1 MAESV
6 NSQSLS
12 AVTEGHDD
20 STTVA
25 TTAPATTTTTT
36 KARRS
41 RQLKQKQRS
50 TQHTQ
55 YNRRKQIKLQQF
67 ANKNNKQQQ
76 QLTTSS
82 AGSGSGGDIATTI
95 AQQHLQNK
103 TTSSVSSSNKR
114 IHTKSRARAP
124 TGIITGAVH
133 NSSQSSSF
141 TGKRSSSRGAINN
154 STAGV
159 EAASSSAISGTRSD
173 RKRHHDQLQLK
184 STTVAETAATSLQ
197 QKSNNDSSS
206 PLKKRRYH
214 TTNTSASTSTT
225 TLPTTTTVH
234 NKNSI
239 ASATSTEDLGPGFN
253 SGDCVAQRTRS
264 KTLTTEDA
272 QKLVSATSNRSNR
285 HSFPLVSAKKH
296 TRRSGGKN
304 SEIVFNKSNHISS
317 QHIESVSTATT
328 ATGTQRSTF
337 SVSSSSGGSSTS
349 TGHSKSNL
357 LNYFRKTRK
366 ISHSRTAALIKRG
379 TAHYADDS
387 ADNSSD
393 NNQQHQEQLEKKNHK
408 LNTTAE
414 GKNSRTNSRQSK
426 SLRNSSSNTTTATS
440 SGSRKSECSS
450 GDKRQQQNQQH
461 NTRTFLSVVGSRIKL
476 NTKSPSTTATV
487 DTVNTNSLQNQSAA
501 PSATVVASNAEGAGP
516 SSSRT
521 TTATGALP
529 NVDRYCKYRKS
540 LRNYHQL
547 ISFVNET
554 NTGIGNSST
563 ASNASNALNTNLN
576 SESVSNDEGVFALAA
591 ISTGEVEENENSED
605 NVDTYDDD
613 NEAVDL
619 EDDSILA
626 EGDVVIRGDGD
637 VDDDDDDEEEEDVD
651 DEDDDIDDEEEED
664 DDDIVEEEEEDE
676 ELATEDSE
684 EAVEGNHTNASDCL
698 SFVVGSS
705 HKRSTKKS
713 NKKSRQRQVQFVQ
726 NQTSSNSKRSR
737 KGRGGRIE
745 KNVGNNSGC
754 LSNKNI
760 GIIESAATNAVTTT
774 GYNKAPNLGARQTR
788 SSGGSTDFVAGG
800 LTGAATIAGG
810 NRGGASIS
818 GVAGAATFGQQPQSQ
833 PQSQPQAQYQHALP
847 QHSQLSHQ
855 LLTHYNQQGQ
865 PQVAPQILLAHQQ
878 VPPQSHY
885 LHVPVGAGGAHHY
898 FNAQANYQSP
908 LQAQHH
914 NLHQPHQQHHHQH
927 QQQQTRSSQ
936 QQQQHQN
943 QHVQVQLQTQVQ
955 QQQQPVHFYHATYPN
970 NSAVAAT
977 TATAA
982 AVAAST
988 SAILN
993 LNLNHYQSTG
1003 PVAGA
1008 APINT
1013 APLIYKQQQ
1022 QPPPPPPLPQ
1032 TLQQQQQHQQSP
1044 QQPLHTQ
1051 LGGRYS
1057 NSNPHLHQS
1066 QQPPPVSAL
1075 PLPLGLI
1082 QTEAPQPLHRIP
1094 HSVTQPPPAATATAR
1109 HHQVHPA
1116 TIDIG
1121 LGAGLVVDRSTAA
1134 TASFTPHLNAQVAP
1148 PPHSYGS
1155 NRTAIVAGVGGGGSN
1170 TSGGAASASAAP
1182 PSHSSHSLRRSSR
1195 SKTGSCVSSA
1205 AQHGSGS
1212 GSGSASGNGAGNSGH
1227 GVHNAAVVS
1236 APTLLATTSG
1246 GGGGGAIPLTAASAI
1261 GNHQQ
1266 YNLHHPP
1273 HSLAPTHPHHHHH
1286 HHHNQMQQQT
1296 LLQQQQQHHHHMLH
1310 QSVAAPGGAVVVA
1323 IGTTQQNQ
1331 NASLM
1336 QQQQQHLQQ
1345 QQAHHR
1351 ATIMQPGFLYNYR
1364 TTATNTHT
1372 NAMPSSHFVGASSA
1386 SAAAIATANANS
1398 TTAAAN
1404 TATASVTTVATNSSH
1419 INLNAHNKASASA
1432 DALSFSLMA
1441 QQPSSGPPNTG
1452 GQSTTANLSVSTALG
1467 AANSNLANN
1476 ASAGAG
1482 TGAGVGTASATAT
1495 ATNTGAGA
1503 TTAAT
1508 SHADSESDDSEVGR
1522 LQALLEARGLPPHL
1536 FGALGP
1542 RMTHILHRT
1551 IGNSSSSK
1559 AQQLLQGLQS
1569 HDESQQLQ
1577 AAIEM
1582 CQMLVMGNE
1591 DTLAG
1596 FPIKQVVPALITLL
1610 RMENNFDIM
1619 NNACRALAYM
1629 LEALPRSSGTVVEA
1643 VPVFLEKLQA
1653 IQCMDV
1659 AEQSLTAL
1667 EILSRRHNKAILQ
1680 ANGVSACLTFLDFFS
1695 INAQRAALAITANC
1709 CLNLHPEEFHFVA
1722 ESLPLLA
1729 RLLSQQDKKCVES
1742 VCSAFCRLVESF
1754 QHDPKRLQEIASK
1767 ELLKNCQ
1774 QLLVVTPTILNSGTF
1789 TSVVRMLSL
1798 MCGNCPDLA
1807 ISLLKNDIAS
1817 TLLYLLT
1824 GNADPNTST
1833 ASHVEL
1839 ITRSPSELYEITC
1852 LIGELMPRLP
1862 TDGIFTVDAL
1872 LDRPTL
1878 NTQDQVQWQWRDDRG
1893 TWHNYSTIDS
1903 RMIEAAHLNSDDE
1916 FSLSTLGRT
1925 YTVDFHSMQQIN
1937 EDTGTTRPVQRKI
1950 NPNYVPP
1957 LPPPTAAVSS
1967 VTTGQDLSA
1976 SAVATAITALT
1987 STVSNTATNTSAQ
2000 SSTPS
2005 TAPNTPAT
2013 SSSQQRRRAS
2023 VDARIA
2029 CLKEERGLAAE
2040 FIKNL
2045 FNVLYEVYSSSAGP
2059 NVRYKCLRALLRMV
2073 YYATPELLR
2082 DVLKNQLVSSHIAG
2096 MMGSNDLRIVVGAL
2110 QMAEILMQKLPDVFG
2125 THFRREGVIYQ
2136 ITQLTDPNN
2145 PICANPSPKSLPGA
2159 SGSQSAPPSA
2169 SGLQVNPFFMDNAAS
2184 AGGSTTAGTSTP
2196 NTSKPGANQAHHH
2209 QYTVKSFSHAMN
2221 ALTANASGASGNGQ
2235 KVTLAMPPSSGSLL
2249 MPQMPAGSVQ
2259 SRQQSAGSLALTI
2272 NSNAGITPPVTV
2284 VGAAGTAAELHYHYS
2299 SSAPPAAGPPSHA
2312 HLTQTPNFFVYST
2325 SAAPPLPPGDPRQYV
2340 HGHFHHPPPHFQ
2352 PHAPPP
2358 PTHHVELLPSS
2369 SSASLSVNP
2378 TTIIAHPPP
2387 QQHLPQVVFA
2397 PSTNV
2402 CDPHYHSNSGVAATS
2417 AGSSSASS
2425 LSASALQHK
2434 MSDML
2439 KRKVPPKRKSQSS
2452 SRSKSRQDE
2461 GGSSSTSSM
2470 HDLLSRATSL
2480 GSSTGRSTPNSSG
2493 GKSRFSGGAAS
2504 SAGTSSSGSSSMKTS
2519 FLASLNPARWGR
2531 QGSHHSSFTKDTTST
2546 NHAGSGN
2553 SNTGSGAVNAAHS
2566 ASHASSNAANSIS
2579 KSISNANLIAAG
2591 NREKARQWVREQAIT
2606 FVKRYAEQE
2615 NAKGEGI
2622 AGGSGSSSNA
2632 ISGGTNVLQRLS
2644 AIIFKLNGSFQ
2655 DCLDALLEL
2664 KTILLES
2671 DISPFEVNHSGLIKA
2686 MLNFMTSEDG
2696 IVARD
2701 NRLRSFMH
2709 IFAGLPLEP
2718 LKKVGQMPNIDAV
2731 AFNAFV
2737 AKLNG
2742 CVTQLEQFPVKV
2754 HDFPS
2759 GPGGRSNTSALKFF
2773 NTHQL
2778 KCNLQRHPECTNL
2791 RQWKGGTVKIDPL
2804 AMVQAIERY
2813 LVVRGY
2819 GGIRGDS
2826 DDDSEEDMD
2835 DNVAAVVMSQSGFK
2849 HKLQFLIG
2857 DHVLPYNM
2865 TVYQA
2870 VKQFSPLVNDQSE
2883 TDTDTETPL
2892 GNASVWVQQHTIY
2905 YRPVE
2910 EEANASSVGITANAS
2925 SLSISKHT
2933 SASSSTAAGASGS
2946 GLHTPTGGT
2955 SSTGTS
2961 TSSKKSSKSS
2971 SKLLRKKTELWHE
2984 GIAPATVS
2992 ALKAFLTSTLPPDV
3006 VTVQDASLDALCML
3020 RVINAL
3026 NRHWEQLY
3034 GCVHKQHIIPQ
3045 SEFVHPKITAKANR
3059 QLQDPLVIM
3068 TGNLPPWL
3076 PQIGMACSFLFPFET
3091 RHLLFYA
3098 TSFDRDRALQRLLDT
3113 TPDLNA
3119 AESSER
3125 VAPRLDRRKRAIS
3138 REDILKQAEH
3148 IIQDVGHS
3156 KALLEIQYENE
3167 VGTGLG
3173 PTLEFYA
3180 LVSAELQRCDLGLW
3194 NGSDS
3199 YKQNSSTIMD
3209 VVKSSTSVHI
3219 DEVSEVSTVQQD
3231 EVVAVTL
3238 TTNTATQANSTTTTS
3253 SKTTVTRSSSRN
3265 QRSADGQ
3272 HGNSSSGSG
3281 MGMSTRSHHHHQ
3293 QHQPQQPNMDLA
3305 GSASMSNEN
3314 ALNMIIEQQIGGDES
3329 QQQHQQNISPSD
3341 GGDSSPLDIGDNN
3354 TNVVTITTSTSVTYV
3369 NAPHGL
3375 FPMPLG
3381 KSSKL
3386 PHVSKSKAK
3395 FKFLG
3400 KFMAKAVM
3408 DSRMLDLPF
3417 SIPFYRWLL
3426 NEEHSVGLS
3435 ELAWV
3440 APEVQ
3445 ATLVRLQDVVH
3456 ERERI
3461 LADPNLDAM
3470 EKTDKIDSLDLDGCP
3485 ITDLGLDFVLPGY
3498 ANIELCR
3505 GGRDTPVTIHNLH
3518 QYISLV
3524 TYWFLVEG
3532 VQKQFEAL
3540 REGFDSVF
3548 STQRLRMFYPEEL
3561 ENVFCGSGATN
3572 YQRWEIKM
3580 LQDCCRTDHGFTQD
3594 SQAIQYLYDIL
3605 SSYNRDE
3612 QRLFLQFVTG
3622 SPRLPTGGFKSL
3634 SPQLTIVRKTFDG
3647 NQNPNDY
3654 LPSVM
3659 TCVNYLKLPDY
3670 SSREVM
3676 RQKLKVAANEG
3687 SMSFHLS

>member
-20 STTVA
+20 STTIA
-25 TTAPATTTTTT
+25 TTALATTTTTT
-36 KARRS
+36 KSRS

-50 TQHTQ
+50 TQQTQ
-55 YNRRKQIKLQQF
+55 YNRHKQIKLQEF
-67 ANKNNKQQQ
+67 KTNKSNNKQQLQ
-76 QLTTSS
+76 HTTSS
-82 AGSGSGGDIATTI
+82 TGSGSGSDIANTI
-95 AQQHLQNK
+95 AQQQQQLHK
-103 TTSSVSSSNKR
+103 TSFSVSSSNKR
-114 IHTKSRARAP
+114 AHSKNRSAAT
-124 TGIITGAVH
+124 TGTATG
-133 NSSQSSSF
+133 NSSNFSR
-141 TGKRSSSRGAINN
+141 KRSSSRGAFN
-154 STAGV
+154 SSSTTA
-159 EAASSSAISGTRSD
+159 EAASTSAISATRSD
-173 RKRHHDQLQLK
+173 RKRHHDHQQQLK
-184 STTVAETAATSLQ
+184 STTTTATATTSSQ
-197 QKSNNDSSS
+197 QKSNKDSSS

-214 TTNTSASTSTT
+214 TTNISASTSTT
-225 TLPTTTTVH
+225 TLPATTAAH
-234 NKNSI
+234 NKPFL
-239 ASATSTEDLGPGFN
+239 ASTTSTEDLGAGIN

-264 KTLTTEDA
+264 KTLTTEDTHNI
-272 QKLVSATSNRSNR
+272 VSATGNQSHR
-285 HSFPLVSAKKH
+285 HSFPLVSAKKQ
-296 TRRSGGKN
+296 TRRSGGT
-304 SEIVFNKSNHISS
+304 SIGSGLNKSNSKSS
-317 QHIESVSTATT
+317 QHIESVFTAAAAAATAT
-328 ATGTQRSTF
+328 ATGSQRNSI
-337 SVSSSSGGSSTS
+337 SVSSSSGSSSTS
-349 TGHSKSNL
+349 TGHTKSNL

-366 ISHSRTAALIKRG
+366 ISHSRTAALNKRG
-379 TAHYADDS
+379 TAHFADDS

-393 NNQQHQEQLEKKNHK
+393 NNQQNQQQEKKNRK
-408 LNTTAE
+408 LNTNVE
-414 GKNSRTNSRQSK
+414 RKNNNRANSRQSK
-426 SLRNSSSNTTTATS
+426 SLQSSNAHTTTATS
-440 SGSRKSECSS
+440 SALRKSECGS
-450 GDKRQQQNQQH
+450 GDKRQQQNQKQS
-461 NTRTFLSVVGSRIKL
+461 TRSSLSVVGSRIKL
-476 NTKSPSTTATV
+476 NTKSTATTTTANV
-487 DTVNTNSLQNQSAA
+487 DTTNTNSQHSQSAA
-501 PSATVVASNAEGAGP
+501 PSATAVASNAEGP

-521 TTATGALP
+521 TTAGAVAS
-529 NVDRYCKYRKS
+529 VDRYCKYRKS

-547 ISFVNET
+547 ISFVNDT

-563 ASNASNALNTNLN
+563 PNNASNTTNTNLN
-576 SESVSNDEGVFALAA
+576 DESVTNESVFAVGAINAA
-591 ISTGEVEENENSED
+591 EVDDNDNSED
-605 NVDTYDDD
+605 NIDIYDED
-613 NEAVDL
+613 NEAADL
-619 EDDSILA
+619 EDDSIVA
-626 EGDVVIRGDGD
+626 DSDIVIRGDGD
-637 VDDDDDDEEEEDVD
+637 IDDEDEEEDVD

-684 EAVEGNHTNASDCL
+684 EAVEAKLFTFMAH
-698 SFVVGSS
+698 
-705 HKRSTKKS
+705 S
-713 NKKSRQRQVQFVQ
+713 N
-726 NQTSSNSKRSR
+726 
-737 KGRGGRIE
+737 
-745 KNVGNNSGC
+745 
-754 LSNKNI
+754 LPP
-760 GIIESAATNAVTTT
+760 TTT
-774 GYNKAPNLGARQTR
+774 TTTKTTHANL
-788 SSGGSTDFVAGG
+788 
-800 LTGAATIAGG
+800 
-810 NRGGASIS
+810 
-818 GVAGAATFGQQPQSQ
+818 
-833 PQSQPQAQYQHALP
+833 Y
-847 QHSQLSHQ
+847 
-855 LLTHYNQQGQ
+855 
-865 PQVAPQILLAHQQ
+865 
-878 VPPQSHY
+878 
-885 LHVPVGAGGAHHY
+885 
-898 FNAQANYQSP
+898 
-908 LQAQHH
+908 
-914 NLHQPHQQHHHQH
+914 
-927 QQQQTRSSQ
+927 
-936 QQQQHQN
+936 
-943 QHVQVQLQTQVQ
+943 
-955 QQQQPVHFYHATYPN
+955 
-970 NSAVAAT
+970 T
-977 TATAA
+977 T
-982 AVAAST
+982 
-988 SAILN
+988 
-993 LNLNHYQSTG
+993 
-1003 PVAGA
+1003 
-1008 APINT
+1008 
-1013 APLIYKQQQ
+1013 
-1022 QPPPPPPLPQ
+1022 
-1032 TLQQQQQHQQSP
+1032 
-1044 QQPLHTQ
+1044 
-1051 LGGRYS
+1051 
-1057 NSNPHLHQS
+1057 
-1066 QQPPPVSAL
+1066 
-1075 PLPLGLI
+1075 
-1082 QTEAPQPLHRIP
+1082 
-1094 HSVTQPPPAATATAR
+1094 
-1109 HHQVHPA
+1109 
-1116 TIDIG
+1116 
-1121 LGAGLVVDRSTAA
+1121 
-1134 TASFTPHLNAQVAP
+1134 
-1148 PPHSYGS
+1148 
-1155 NRTAIVAGVGGGGSN
+1155 
-1170 TSGGAASASAAP
+1170 
-1182 PSHSSHSLRRSSR
+1182 
-1195 SKTGSCVSSA
+1195 
-1205 AQHGSGS
+1205 
-1212 GSGSASGNGAGNSGH
+1212 
-1227 GVHNAAVVS
+1227 
-1236 APTLLATTSG
+1236 
-1246 GGGGGAIPLTAASAI
+1246 
-1261 GNHQQ
+1261 
-1266 YNLHHPP
+1266 
-1273 HSLAPTHPHHHHH
+1273 
-1286 HHHNQMQQQT
+1286 
-1296 LLQQQQQHHHHMLH
+1296 
-1310 QSVAAPGGAVVVA
+1310 
-1323 IGTTQQNQ
+1323 
-1331 NASLM
+1331 
-1336 QQQQQHLQQ
+1336 
-1345 QQAHHR
+1345 
-1351 ATIMQPGFLYNYR
+1351 
-1364 TTATNTHT
+1364 
-1372 NAMPSSHFVGASSA
+1372 
-1386 SAAAIATANANS
+1386 
-1398 TTAAAN
+1398 
-1404 TATASVTTVATNSSH
+1404 
-1419 INLNAHNKASASA
+1419 ASA
-1432 DALSFSLMA
+1432 DALSYSLMA

-1476 ASAGAG
+1476 SSASAGA
-1482 TGAGVGTASATAT
+1482 GAGVGTASATAT
-1495 ATNTGAGA
+1495 ATNTGAGV

-1824 GNADPNTST
+1824 GNAEPNTST

-1957 LPPPTAAVSS
+1957 LPPPTASASS
-1967 VTTGQDLSA
+1967 ATAGQDLSA

-1987 STVSNTATNTSAQ
+1987 NTVASTAANTSTQ

-2169 SGLQVNPFFMDNAAS
+2169 SGLQVNPFFMDNTAS
-2184 AGGSTTAGTSTP
+2184 AGGSTTAGNSTP

-2221 ALTANASGASGNGQ
+2221 ALTANASGVAGNGQ

-2249 MPQMPAGSVQ
+2249 MSQIPAANVQ

-2284 VGAAGTAAELHYHYS
+2284 IGAAGTAAELHYHYS

-2312 HLTQTPNFFVYST
+2312 HLAQTPNFFVYST
-2325 SAAPPLPPGDPRQYV
+2325 SAAPPLPPGDPRQYA

-2369 SSASLSVNP
+2369 SSASVSVNP

-2387 QQHLPQVVFA
+2387 QQHMPQVVFA
-2397 PSTNV
+2397 PTTNV
-2402 CDPHYHSNSGVAATS
+2402 CDPHYHSNSAVAATS
-2417 AGSSSASS
+2417 AGSASASS
-2425 LSASALQHK
+2425 SSASALQHK

-2480 GSSTGRSTPNSSG
+2480 GSSTGRSTPNASG
-2493 GKSRFSGGAAS
+2493 GKSRFSGGGAAS
-2504 SAGTSSSGSSSMKTS
+2504 SAGASSSGSSSTKTS

-2531 QGSHHSSFTKDTTST
+2531 QGSHHSSFTKDTAST
-2546 NHAGSGN
+2546 NHAGSGS
-2553 SNTGSGAVNAAHS
+2553 SNTSGGAVNAAHA
-2566 ASHASSNAANSIS
+2566 ASHSANNAANSIS

-2615 NAKGEGI
+2615 NAKNDGAASGS
-2622 AGGSGSSSNA
+2622 GGSASA
-2632 ISGGTNVLQRLS
+2632 ISGGTHVLQRLS
-2644 AIIFKLNGSFQ
+2644 TIIFKLNGSFQ

-2686 MLNFMTSEDG
+2686 MLNFMTCEDG
-2696 IVARD
+2696 IVGRD
-2701 NRLRSFMH
+2701 SRLRSFMH
-2709 IFAGLPLEP
+2709 VFAGLPLEP
-2718 LKKVGQMPNIDAV
+2718 LKKVGQIPNIDAV

-2910 EEANASSVGITANAS
+2910 EEANSSGAVASGTS
-2925 SLSISKHT
+2925 SLNISKHIA
-2933 SASSSTAAGASGS
+2933 ASSSVAAGTSGS
-2946 GLHTPTGGT
+2946 GIHTPTGGT
-2955 SSTGTS
+2955 ASTGTS
-2961 TSSKKSSKSS
+2961 SSSKKSNKSS

-2992 ALKAFLTSTLPPDV
+2992 ALKAFLTSTLPPEL

-3020 RVINAL
+3020 RIINAL

-3034 GCVHKQHIIPQ
+3034 GCVHRQHIIPQ

-3194 NGSDS
+3194 NDSDS
-3199 YKQNSSTIMD
+3199 YKQNSSTIVD
-3209 VVKSSTSVHI
+3209 VVKASTSVHI
-3219 DEVSEVSTVQQD
+3219 DEVNEVATVQD
-3231 EVVAVTL
+3231 DVVAVTL
-3238 TTNTATQANSTTTTS
+3238 TTNATAHANNTTTTAS
-3253 SKTTVTRSSSRN
+3253 TTTVTRSSSRN
-3265 QRSADGQ
+3265 HRSGDGQ
-3272 HGNSSSGSG
+3272 HVNSSSGSG
-3281 MGMSTRSHHHHQ
+3281 MGMSTRSHHH
-3293 QHQPQQPNMDLA
+3293 PQQQQSNTDHI
-3305 GSASMSNEN
+3305 GGTSMSNEN
-3314 ALNMIIEQQIGGDES
+3314 ALNMIIEQQIAVDES
-3329 QQQHQQNISPSD
+3329 QQQQQQHNTSPSN
-3341 GGDSSPLDIGDNN
+3341 GRGSTPTEIGVNS
-3354 TNVVTITTSTSVTYV
+3354 TSVATITTSTSVTYV
-3369 NAPHGL
+3369 NMPHGL

-3426 NEEHSVGLS
+3426 SEEQSVGLS

-3445 ATLVRLQDVVH
+3445 SSLVRLQDVVH

-3461 LADPNLDAM
+3461 LADANLDAM
-3470 EKTDKIDSLDLDGCP
+3470 EKTEKIESLDLDGCP
-3485 ITDLGLDFVLPGY
+3485 IADLGLDFVLPGY

-3561 ENVFCGSGATN
+3561 ESVFCGSGATN
-3572 YQRWEIKM
+3572 YQRWEVKM

-3605 SSYNRDE
+3605 STYNRDE

-3634 SPQLTIVRKTFDG
+3634 TPQLTIVRKTFDG

>member
-20 STTVA
+20 STTIA
-25 TTAPATTTTTT
+25 STAPATTTSTTAAEAAST
-36 KARRS
+36 KTRRS
-41 RQLKQKQRS
+41 RQLKQKQQ
-50 TQHTQ
+50 TQNSPLH
-55 YNRRKQIKLQQF
+55 KQIKLHSYS
-67 ANKNNKQQQ
+67 NKNNNQQQ
-76 QLTTSS
+76 QTNGSDGS
-82 AGSGSGGDIATTI
+82 FASGS
-95 AQQHLQNK
+95 K
-103 TTSSVSSSNKR
+103 SSSNKPQQLQQQKSA
-114 IHTKSRARAP
+114 HTSAP
-124 TGIITGAVH
+124 TSSKSSAVEIV
-133 NSSQSSSF
+133 SSS
-141 TGKRSSSRGAINN
+141 GKKRAHSKNRSPAIGSGSSPNTSISRSHSSKRASSRGALNN
-154 STAGV
+154 SGTTT
-159 EAASSSAISGTRSD
+159 EAASFSVQVGVARSD
-173 RKRHHDQLQLK
+173 RKRHHDQHQLK
-184 STTVAETAATSLQ
+184 RTTSALASTSASATVTAAVSTTTTTLTSQ
-197 QKSNNDSSS
+197 ERKNNDSSS
-206 PLKKRRYH
+206 PLKKRRYNSNLSATSSTSTPIP
-214 TTNTSASTSTT
+214 TTTTAHYNSFTTSSGLDSGSTEAPASTSTGA
-225 TLPTTTTVH
+225 
-234 NKNSI
+234 NQ
-239 ASATSTEDLGPGFN
+239 
-253 SGDCVAQRTRS
+253 GDCVAQRTRS

-272 QKLVSATSNRSNR
+272 HNLGRTTSNQSYR
-285 HSFPLVSAKKH
+285 HSLPFASAPKRH
-296 TRRSGGKN
+296 ARRRGSSLNKVKTDN
-304 SEIVFNKSNHISS
+304 INFN
-317 QHIESVSTATT
+317 QTAT
-328 ATGTQRSTF
+328 ASAAAVESTSAAAPRTSF
-337 SVSSSSGGSSTS
+337 SASSSSGSSS
-349 TGHSKSNL
+349 SSSSSGNGNIKSNL

-366 ISHSRTAALIKRG
+366 ISHSRTAAHSKRG
-379 TAHYADDS
+379 TATLDAGDNA

-393 NNQQHQEQLEKKNHK
+393 NNQRQYQQQQQQEKQTRK
-408 LNTTAE
+408 LNTTATAE
-414 GKNSRTNSRQSK
+414 GRQHKANSKQNKNLQSGA
-426 SLRNSSSNTTTATS
+426 NIATTSSS
-440 SGSRKSECSS
+440 SGTRKSECGS
-450 GDKRQQQNQQH
+450 GDKRQQQHQAQPSQQH
-461 NTRTFLSVVGSRIKL
+461 NTRRFLSVVGGRIKFNAKSTAASAETTTTT
-476 NTKSPSTTATV
+476 NTKANPHSNSNHSAASTATAV
-487 DTVNTNSLQNQSAA
+487 AVSSSGSSGQS
-501 PSATVVASNAEGAGP
+501 G
-516 SSSRT
+516 SRT
-521 TTATGALP
+521 TSAATGSGASAR
-529 NVDRYCKYRKS
+529 VDRYCKYRKS

-547 ISFVNET
+547 ISFSNDANTAIESNNT
-554 NTGIGNSST
+554 NTNVSGSSSTANNASNAST
-563 ASNASNALNTNLN
+563 ASNAN
-576 SESVSNDEGVFALAA
+576 SVDESVLNGGGVITVGA
-591 ISTGEVEENENSED
+591 INASEEEEENSED
-605 NVDTYDDD
+605 NVEIYDDDGDEEEDGDD
-613 NEAVDL
+613 NEAADL
-619 EDDSILA
+619 EDDSIVA

-637 VDDDDDDEEEEDVD
+637 VGDDDEEEEEDVD
-651 DEDDDIDDEEEED
+651 DEDDDIDEEEEED

-684 EAVEGNHTNASDCL
+684 EAVEGRL
-698 SFVVGSS
+698 
-705 HKRSTKKS
+705 
-713 NKKSRQRQVQFVQ
+713 
-726 NQTSSNSKRSR
+726 
-737 KGRGGRIE
+737 
-745 KNVGNNSGC
+745 
-754 LSNKNI
+754 
-760 GIIESAATNAVTTT
+760 
-774 GYNKAPNLGARQTR
+774 
-788 SSGGSTDFVAGG
+788 AG
-800 LTGAATIAGG
+800 T
-810 NRGGASIS
+810 
-818 GVAGAATFGQQPQSQ
+818 
-833 PQSQPQAQYQHALP
+833 
-847 QHSQLSHQ
+847 
-855 LLTHYNQQGQ
+855 
-865 PQVAPQILLAHQQ
+865 
-878 VPPQSHY
+878 
-885 LHVPVGAGGAHHY
+885 
-898 FNAQANYQSP
+898 
-908 LQAQHH
+908 
-914 NLHQPHQQHHHQH
+914 
-927 QQQQTRSSQ
+927 
-936 QQQQHQN
+936 
-943 QHVQVQLQTQVQ
+943 
-955 QQQQPVHFYHATYPN
+955 
-970 NSAVAAT
+970 
-977 TATAA
+977 
-982 AVAAST
+982 
-988 SAILN
+988 
-993 LNLNHYQSTG
+993 
-1003 PVAGA
+1003 
-1008 APINT
+1008 APIT
-1013 APLIYKQQQ
+1013 GAPLIY
-1022 QPPPPPPLPQ
+1022 
-1032 TLQQQQQHQQSP
+1032 QQQHQQHP
-1044 QQPLHTQ
+1044 QQQQQAPPPPAQQPQHQQIAQQPPLHIQ
-1051 LGGRYS
+1051 LSGRYHH
-1057 NSNPHLHQS
+1057 SNPHLHQ
-1066 QQPPPVSAL
+1066 QPPPTVPAL
-1075 PLPLGLI
+1075 PLPLTHI
-1082 QTEAPQPLHRIP
+1082 QTQAQPLHRIP
-1094 HSVTQPPPAATATAR
+1094 HPPPTASAAAAAAAAAVVASAQ
-1109 HHQVHPA
+1109 HHQIHPA

-1121 LGAGLVVDRSTAA
+1121 LGTGLVVDRSSAA
-1134 TASFTPHLNAQVAP
+1134 TPSFTPHLNAQIAAQ
-1148 PPHSYGS
+1148 HSYGQG
-1155 NRTAIVAGVGGGGSN
+1155 RTVVAAAEVVGSSSTAG
-1170 TSGGAASASAAP
+1170 TSTAAATSL
-1182 PSHSSHSLRRSSR
+1182 HSSHSLRRSSR

-1212 GSGSASGNGAGNSGH
+1212 GSGSCASGSGI
-1227 GVHNAAVVS
+1227 GSSSALGGIQLNAALVS
-1236 APTLLATTSG
+1236 APTLLAATSG
-1246 GGGGGAIPLTAASAI
+1246 GSGSGNVGCGGSATLMTAAAAM
-1261 GNHQQ
+1261 GNHHQ
-1266 YNLHHPP
+1266 YHIQ
-1273 HSLAPTHPHHHHH
+1273 HPHHAPAHAHLHQHQPHHH
-1286 HHHNQMQQQT
+1286 QPQP
-1296 LLQQQQQHHHHMLH
+1296 QQQHHHMLH
-1310 QSVAAPGGAVVVA
+1310 HSVAAAPGGAVVVA
-1323 IGTTQQNQ
+1323 IATSQNQ
-1331 NASLM
+1331 NQSNTATLL
-1336 QQQQQHLQQ
+1336 HPQ

-1351 ATIMQPGFLYNYR
+1351 GATIVQPGFLYNYR
-1364 TTATNTHT
+1364 ATAA
-1372 NAMPSSHFVGASSA
+1372 NAHLNAAMSSSSSSSSHLVGASSA
-1386 SAAAIATANANS
+1386 SAAAIATANANT

-1404 TATASVTTVATNSSH
+1404 TASVATVATNSSH
-1419 INLNAHNKASASA
+1419 INMNAHNKAS
-1432 DALSFSLMA
+1432 
-1441 QQPSSGPPNTG
+1441 
-1452 GQSTTANLSVSTALG
+1452 ANLSVSTALG
-1467 AANSNLANN
+1467 AANTNLANN

-1482 TGAGVGTASATAT
+1482 AGAGVGTASAAAT
-1495 ATNTGAGA
+1495 ATNTGGTGA

-1774 QLLVVTPTILNSGTF
+1774 QLLVVTPTILNTGTF

-1824 GNADPNTST
+1824 GNAEPNTST
-1833 ASHVEL
+1833 TSHVEL

-1862 TDGIFTVDAL
+1862 TDGIFTVDTL

-1957 LPPPTAAVSS
+1957 PPPPTAAASS
-1967 VTTGQDLSA
+1967 AGQDLSA

-1987 STVSNTATNTSAQ
+1987 STVANTAASTSAQ

-2005 TAPNTPAT
+2005 TAPNTPGT
-2013 SSSQQRRRAS
+2013 SSAQQRRRAS

-2145 PICANPSPKSLPGA
+2145 PICANPSPKPLPGT
-2159 SGSQSAPPSA
+2159 SGGSQSAPPSA
-2169 SGLQVNPFFMDNAAS
+2169 SGLQVNPFFMDSTAS
-2184 AGGSTTAGTSTP
+2184 TCGSTTAGNSTP
-2196 NTSKPGANQAHHH
+2196 NSSKPGASQGHHH
-2209 QYTVKSFSHAMN
+2209 QYTVKSFSHAMST
-2221 ALTANASGASGNGQ
+2221 LTANASTPGNGQ
-2235 KVTLAMPPSSGSLL
+2235 KVTLAMPPSSSGPLL
-2249 MPQMPAGSVQ
+2249 MSQLPAGSVQ
-2259 SRQQSAGSLALTI
+2259 PRQQSTGSLALTI
-2272 NSNAGITPPVTV
+2272 NSSTGITPPVAV
-2284 VGAAGTAAELHYHYS
+2284 IGGAGPATELHYHYS
-2299 SSAPPAAGPPSHA
+2299 SSAPPAAGPPTHT
-2312 HLTQTPNFFVYST
+2312 HLAQAPNFFVYST
-2325 SAAPPLPPGDPRQYV
+2325 SAAAPPLPPGDPRQYV

-2358 PTHHVELLPSS
+2358 PATHHVEIMPSS
-2369 SSASLSVNP
+2369 SGAAVSSNP
-2378 TTIIAHPPP
+2378 PTVMAHPPP

-2397 PSTNV
+2397 PTPSG
-2402 CDPHYHSNSGVAATS
+2402 CDPHYQSNSGNSGVAATS
-2417 AGSSSASS
+2417 TGSSTASS
-2425 LSASALQHK
+2425 SSASALQHK

-2452 SRSKSRQDE
+2452 SRSKSRQEE
-2461 GGSSSTSSM
+2461 GGGSSTSSM

-2480 GSSTGRSTPNSSG
+2480 GSGTGRSTPSASSS
-2493 GKSRFSGGAAS
+2493 KSRFSGGGGATS
-2504 SAGTSSSGSSSMKTS
+2504 SAGTSSSGSSSTKTS

-2531 QGSHHSSFTKDTTST
+2531 QGSHHSSFTKDAASS
-2546 NHAGSGN
+2546 NH
-2553 SNTGSGAVNAAHS
+2553 TGSGSNNSGSAVSAAHS
-2566 ASHASSNAANSIS
+2566 ASHSAGSAANSIS

-2591 NREKARQWVREQAIT
+2591 NREKARQWVREQAIA

-2615 NAKGEGI
+2615 NAKAEGC
-2622 AGGSGSSSNA
+2622 AGGNSGSASA
-2632 ISGGTNVLQRLS
+2632 TSGGTNVLQRLS
-2644 AIIFKLNGSFQ
+2644 TIIFKLNGSFQ

-2686 MLNFMTSEDG
+2686 MLNFMTCEDG
-2696 IVARD
+2696 IVERD
-2701 NRLRSFMH
+2701 ARLRAFMH
-2709 IFAGLPLEP
+2709 VFAGLPLEP

-2778 KCNLQRHPECTNL
+2778 KCNLQRHPDCTNL

-2849 HKLQFLIG
+2849 HKLQFMIG

-2905 YRPVE
+2905 YRPME
-2910 EEANASSVGITANAS
+2910 EEASSSSVSATTSSTA
-2925 SLSISKHT
+2925 SLNVGKHCGG
-2933 SASSSTAAGASGS
+2933 ASSSAAAGTSGS
-2946 GLHTPTGGT
+2946 GLHTPTCGT
-2955 SSTGTS
+2955 SSSGTS
-2961 TSSKKSSKSS
+2961 TSSKKGNKSS

-2984 GIAPATVS
+2984 GIAPSTVS
-2992 ALKAFLTSTLPPDV
+2992 ALKAFLTNTLPPDV

-3020 RVINAL
+3020 RIINAL

-3034 GCVHKQHIIPQ
+3034 GCVHRQHIVPQ

-3068 TGNLPPWL
+3068 TGNLPQWL
-3076 PQIGMACSFLFPFET
+3076 PQIGMACAFLFPFET

-3199 YKQNSSTIMD
+3199 YKQNSSTIAD
-3209 VVKSSTSVHI
+3209 VVKSSTSVQI
-3219 DEVSEVSTVQQD
+3219 DEVSDVTTAQQEDIVTVT
-3231 EVVAVTL
+3231 AVTN
-3238 TTNTATQANSTTTTS
+3238 TTVVQATNTTTTTAS
-3253 SKTTVTRSSSRN
+3253 TTTVTRSSSRTH
-3265 QRSADGQ
+3265 RTGDGH
-3272 HGNSSSGSG
+3272 HGGASNSSGSG
-3281 MGMSTRSHHHHQ
+3281 MGMSTRSHQHHQ
-3293 QHQPQQPNMDLA
+3293 QQQQQHQQAMDQV
-3305 GSASMSNEN
+3305 GGTSSSNEN
-3314 ALNMIIEQQIGGDES
+3314 ALNMIIEQQIGGDELQLHNITQQQL
-3329 QQQHQQNISPSD
+3329 QQQHHNLSPSD
-3341 GGDSSPLDIGDNN
+3341 GGDSTPPEIGESNSSA
-3354 TNVVTITTSTSVTYV
+3354 VTITTNTSVTYV
-3369 NAPHGL
+3369 NSPHGL

-3426 NEEHSVGLS
+3426 NEEHSVGLAD
-3435 ELAWV
+3435 LARV

-3445 ATLVRLQDVVH
+3445 ITLVRLQDVVH
-3456 ERERI
+3456 ERELI
-3461 LADPNLDAM
+3461 LADSNLDAM
-3470 EKTDKIDSLDLDGCP
+3470 EKTEKIESLDLDGCP
-3485 ITDLGLDFVLPGY
+3485 IADLGLDFVLPGY

-3524 TYWFLVEG
+3524 TYWFLIEG

-3548 STQRLRMFYPEEL
+3548 PTQRLRMFYPEEL
-3561 ENVFCGSGATN
+3561 ENVFCGSGASN

-3594 SQAIQYLYDIL
+3594 SQAIQHLYDIL
-3605 SSYNRDE
+3605 SSYTRDE

-3634 SPQLTIVRKTFDG
+3634 TPQLTIVRKTLDG

>member
-684 EAVEGNHTNASDCL
+684 EAVE
-698 SFVVGSS
+698 
-705 HKRSTKKS
+705 
-713 NKKSRQRQVQFVQ
+713 
-726 NQTSSNSKRSR
+726 
-737 KGRGGRIE
+737 
-745 KNVGNNSGC
+745 
-754 LSNKNI
+754 
-760 GIIESAATNAVTTT
+760 
-774 GYNKAPNLGARQTR
+774 
-788 SSGGSTDFVAGG
+788 
-800 LTGAATIAGG
+800 
-810 NRGGASIS
+810 
-818 GVAGAATFGQQPQSQ
+818 
-833 PQSQPQAQYQHALP
+833 
-847 QHSQLSHQ
+847 
-855 LLTHYNQQGQ
+855 
-865 PQVAPQILLAHQQ
+865 
-878 VPPQSHY
+878 
-885 LHVPVGAGGAHHY
+885 
-898 FNAQANYQSP
+898 
-908 LQAQHH
+908 
-914 NLHQPHQQHHHQH
+914 
-927 QQQQTRSSQ
+927 
-936 QQQQHQN
+936 
-943 QHVQVQLQTQVQ
+943 
-955 QQQQPVHFYHATYPN
+955 
-970 NSAVAAT
+970 
-977 TATAA
+977 
-982 AVAAST
+982 
-988 SAILN
+988 
-993 LNLNHYQSTG
+993 
-1003 PVAGA
+1003 
-1008 APINT
+1008 
-1013 APLIYKQQQ
+1013 
-1022 QPPPPPPLPQ
+1022 
-1032 TLQQQQQHQQSP
+1032 
-1044 QQPLHTQ
+1044 
-1051 LGGRYS
+1051 
-1057 NSNPHLHQS
+1057 
-1066 QQPPPVSAL
+1066 
-1075 PLPLGLI
+1075 
-1082 QTEAPQPLHRIP
+1082 
-1094 HSVTQPPPAATATAR
+1094 
-1109 HHQVHPA
+1109 
-1116 TIDIG
+1116 
-1121 LGAGLVVDRSTAA
+1121 
-1134 TASFTPHLNAQVAP
+1134 
-1148 PPHSYGS
+1148 
-1155 NRTAIVAGVGGGGSN
+1155 
-1170 TSGGAASASAAP
+1170 
-1182 PSHSSHSLRRSSR
+1182 
-1195 SKTGSCVSSA
+1195 
-1205 AQHGSGS
+1205 
-1212 GSGSASGNGAGNSGH
+1212 
-1227 GVHNAAVVS
+1227 
-1236 APTLLATTSG
+1236 
-1246 GGGGGAIPLTAASAI
+1246 
-1261 GNHQQ
+1261 
-1266 YNLHHPP
+1266 
-1273 HSLAPTHPHHHHH
+1273 
-1286 HHHNQMQQQT
+1286 
-1296 LLQQQQQHHHHMLH
+1296 
-1310 QSVAAPGGAVVVA
+1310 
-1323 IGTTQQNQ
+1323 
-1331 NASLM
+1331 
-1336 QQQQQHLQQ
+1336 
-1345 QQAHHR
+1345 
-1351 ATIMQPGFLYNYR
+1351 
-1364 TTATNTHT
+1364 
-1372 NAMPSSHFVGASSA
+1372 
-1386 SAAAIATANANS
+1386 
-1398 TTAAAN
+1398 
-1404 TATASVTTVATNSSH
+1404 
-1419 INLNAHNKASASA
+1419 ASA

>member
-50 TQHTQ
+50 TQQTQ

-67 ANKNNKQQQ
+67 ANKKNKQQQ

-82 AGSGSGGDIATTI
+82 AGSGSGSDIATTI
-95 AQQHLQNK
+95 AQPHLRNK
-103 TTSSVSSSNKR
+103 TTSSVSSSIKH
-114 IHTKSRARAP
+114 IHTKSRARAA
-124 TGIITGAVH
+124 TGTITGAAH
-133 NSSQSSSF
+133 NSSQRSSF

-159 EAASSSAISGTRSD
+159 EAASSNAISATRSD
-173 RKRHHDQLQLK
+173 RKRHHDQQQLK
-184 STTVAETAATSLQ
+184 STTVAATATTSLQ

-214 TTNTSASTSTT
+214 TTNISASTSTT
-225 TLPTTTTVH
+225 TLPTTTTVQ

-239 ASATSTEDLGPGFN
+239 VSATSTEDLGPGFN
-253 SGDCVAQRTRS
+253 LGDCVAQRTRS

-317 QHIESVSTATT
+317 QHIESVATATT
-328 ATGTQRSTF
+328 ATGTQRGTF

-366 ISHSRTAALIKRG
+366 ISHSRTAAPIKRG
-379 TAHYADDS
+379 TAHFADDS

-393 NNQQHQEQLEKKNHK
+393 NNQQHQEKKNRK

-426 SLRNSSSNTTTATS
+426 SLQNSSVNTTTATS
-440 SGSRKSECSS
+440 SRSRKSECSS
-450 GDKRQQQNQQH
+450 GDKRQQQNQQN
-461 NTRTFLSVVGSRIKL
+461 NTRSFLSVVGSRIKL
-476 NTKSPSTTATV
+476 NTKSPSTTATI

-501 PSATVVASNAEGAGP
+501 PSATVVPSNAEGAGP

-521 TTATGALP
+521 TTTTGALP

-563 ASNASNALNTNLN
+563 TSNASNASNTNLN
-576 SESVSNDEGVFALAA
+576 SESVSNDEGVFALGA
-591 ISTGEVEENENSED
+591 ISTGEVEETENSED

-637 VDDDDDDEEEEDVD
+637 VDDDDEDEEDVD

-684 EAVEGNHTNASDCL
+684 EAVEG
-698 SFVVGSS
+698 
-705 HKRSTKKS
+705 
-713 NKKSRQRQVQFVQ
+713 
-726 NQTSSNSKRSR
+726 
-737 KGRGGRIE
+737 
-745 KNVGNNSGC
+745 
-754 LSNKNI
+754 
-760 GIIESAATNAVTTT
+760 
-774 GYNKAPNLGARQTR
+774 
-788 SSGGSTDFVAGG
+788 
-800 LTGAATIAGG
+800 
-810 NRGGASIS
+810 
-818 GVAGAATFGQQPQSQ
+818 
-833 PQSQPQAQYQHALP
+833 
-847 QHSQLSHQ
+847 
-855 LLTHYNQQGQ
+855 
-865 PQVAPQILLAHQQ
+865 
-878 VPPQSHY
+878 
-885 LHVPVGAGGAHHY
+885 
-898 FNAQANYQSP
+898 
-908 LQAQHH
+908 
-914 NLHQPHQQHHHQH
+914 
-927 QQQQTRSSQ
+927 
-936 QQQQHQN
+936 
-943 QHVQVQLQTQVQ
+943 
-955 QQQQPVHFYHATYPN
+955 
-970 NSAVAAT
+970 
-977 TATAA
+977 
-982 AVAAST
+982 
-988 SAILN
+988 
-993 LNLNHYQSTG
+993 

-1008 APINT
+1008 APIST
-1013 APLIYKQQQ
+1013 APLIYQQQ
-1022 QPPPPPPLPQ
+1022 QQAPPPPPLPQ
-1032 TLQQQQQHQQSP
+1032 TLQQQQLHQQSP

-1057 NSNPHLHQS
+1057 HSNPHLHQS
-1066 QQPPPVSAL
+1066 QQPPPVPGL
-1075 PLPLGLI
+1075 PLPLGHI

-1121 LGAGLVVDRSTAA
+1121 LGAGLVVDRSTAT

-1155 NRTAIVAGVGGGGSN
+1155 NRTATVAGVGGGGSN
-1170 TSGGAASASAAP
+1170 TSAGTSGGAASASAAP

-1212 GSGSASGNGAGNSGH
+1212 GSGSASGNGAGNSGL

-1331 NASLM
+1331 NASLI

-1364 TTATNTHT
+1364 ATATNTHT

-1404 TATASVTTVATNSSH
+1404 TATASVATVATNSSH
-1419 INLNAHNKASASA
+1419 INLNAHNKASA
-1432 DALSFSLMA
+1432 
-1441 QQPSSGPPNTG
+1441 
-1452 GQSTTANLSVSTALG
+1452 NLSVSTALG
-1467 AANSNLANN
+1467 AANSNLVNN

-1824 GNADPNTST
+1824 GNAEPNTST

-1957 LPPPTAAVSS
+1957 LPPPTAAASS

-1987 STVSNTATNTSAQ
+1987 NTVSNTATNTSAQ

-2284 VGAAGTAAELHYHYS
+2284 IGAAGTAAELQYHYS

-2312 HLTQTPNFFVYST
+2312 HLAQTPNFFVYST

-2397 PSTNV
+2397 PSTSV

-2425 LSASALQHK
+2425 SSASALQHK

-2480 GSSTGRSTPNSSG
+2480 GSSTGRSTPNASG

-2553 SNTGSGAVNAAHS
+2553 SNTASGVVNAAHS
-2566 ASHASSNAANSIS
+2566 ASHPSSNAANSIS

-2615 NAKGEGI
+2615 NAKAEGV
-2622 AGGSGSSSNA
+2622 AGGSGSSANA

-2709 IFAGLPLEP
+2709 VFAGLPLEP
-2718 LKKVGQMPNIDAV
+2718 LKKVGHLPNIDAV

-2910 EEANASSVGITANAS
+2910 EEANASSAGTTANAS

-2946 GLHTPTGGT
+2946 GLHTPTGGP

-2961 TSSKKSSKSS
+2961 TSSKRSSKSS

-3020 RVINAL
+3020 RIINAL

-3199 YKQNSSTIMD
+3199 YKQNSSTIVD

-3238 TTNTATQANSTTTTS
+3238 TTNTATQANSTTITS

-3265 QRSADGQ
+3265 HRSSDGQ

-3281 MGMSTRSHHHHQ
+3281 MGMSTRSHQ
-3293 QHQPQQPNMDLA
+3293 QQQPQQPNMEHA
-3305 GSASMSNEN
+3305 GSASMLNEN

-3329 QQQHQQNISPSD
+3329 QQQQHQHNISPSD
-3341 GGDSSPLDIGDNN
+3341 GGDSSPLEIGDNN
-3354 TNVVTITTSTSVTYV
+3354 TNVATITTSTSVTYV

-3470 EKTDKIDSLDLDGCP
+3470 EKTEKIDSLDLDGCP

-3634 SPQLTIVRKTFDG
+3634 TPQLTIVRKTFDG